1 MVTWTTFGSWLQGD
15 ERGYVK
21 NGQILK
27 GDEKI
32 KKFCQ
37 DFQKGDTVILNPA
50 ESQIAKQSIL
60 KEADRIGQAIKA
72 IEVCTN
78 HVHIAAES
86 YNESIER
93 MVSRYKTIAMFALY
107 ENGRSGKIWTRG
119 FDKRFCYSQEEL
131 DRKIRYIQNHDIRR

>member
-37 DFQKGDTVILNPA
+37 DFQKGDTVILHPA

-60 KEADRIGQAIKA
+60 KEA
-72 IEVCTN
+72 
-78 HVHIAAES
+78 
-86 YNESIER
+86 
-93 MVSRYKTIAMFALY
+93 
-107 ENGRSGKIWTRG
+107 ENLKI
-119 FDKRFCYSQEEL
+119 
-131 DRKIRYIQNHDIRR
+131 I